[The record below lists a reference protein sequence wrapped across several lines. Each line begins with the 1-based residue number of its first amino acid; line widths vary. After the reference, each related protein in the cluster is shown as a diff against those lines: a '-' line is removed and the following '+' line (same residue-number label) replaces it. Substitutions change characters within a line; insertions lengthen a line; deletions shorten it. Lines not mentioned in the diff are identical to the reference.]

1 MTTPFWGNEPTILF
15 KKEFIMEVW
24 PTTDMSFEQKLNAI
38 TRIVIILTC
47 LAFLLTKNISFI
59 VILFITLAIIYSMY
73 IFRKQ
78 KIVNSMIKRK
88 EGFSVNPSMQPSAL
102 SPAPTTTNPVNLDV
116 VLKANFHPTTKQ
128 NPMGNVLLTEIMDD
142 PNRKAAAPSF
152 NPDVNE
158 DINNA
163 TKKQTQMLN
172 PTIIN
177 TNKQLYGDLYD
188 NYQFDRQMMQRFYT
202 TANSRVT
209 NDQGAYQNYLY
220 GSMYSA
226 KEDSPSGAMMR
237 VKDSFRYLLI

>member
-24 PTTDMSFEQKLNAI
+24 PTTSMSFEQKLNAI

-47 LAFLLTKNISFI
+47 LAFLVTKNTSFM

-73 IFRKQ
+73 VFRKQ
-78 KIVNSMIKRK
+78 KIVNSMIKKK
-88 EGFSVNPSMQPSAL
+88 EGFSVNPSMQPSTL

-116 VLKANFHPTTKQ
+116 ILKSNFHPTTKQ

-142 PNRKAAAPSF
+142 PDRKAAAPSF
-152 NPDVNE
+152 NPDVYD
-158 DINNA
+158 DINKA
-163 TKKQTQMLN
+163 TKQQTQMLN

-209 NDQGAYQNYLY
+209 NDQGAYQQYLY

-226 KEDSPSGAMMR
+226 KEDSPSGALMR
-237 VKDSFRYLLI
+237 VKDNVRYLLI